1 MIAIV
6 TCWIWELIQ
15 YFSKIQREQ
24 FSQDACLFIGRN
36 NLKETILCYTLG
48 KMCGER
54 EIYAHLNFGKTYF
67 SISYG
72 KNFRS
77 LKV

>member
-6 TCWIWELIQ
+6 ICWIWELIQ
-15 YFSKIQREQ
+15 YFSKIQRDQ
-24 FSQDACLFIGRN
+24 FSQDVCLFTGRN
-36 NLKETILCYTLG
+36 NFIETILCYTLG
-48 KMCGER
+48 KVCGER
-54 EIYAHLNFGKTYF
+54 EIYAHLNFGKTHF

-77 LKV
+77 LKG